1 MADHQALQ
9 PSSVVSALPM
19 TEAEAS
25 VATEE
30 KEEVKAPE
38 PKMDLMGAPRLVHR
52 LLRAP
57 HTPHT

>member
-1 MADHQALQ
+1 
-9 PSSVVSALPM
+9 M

-52 LLRAP
+52 LLRARL
-57 HTPHT
+57 TPLTPELVRPQRKSRR